1 MIWLNWYIYI
11 YIYIFKC
18 IHVMYYVMNMCPKV
32 CETLWLISM
41 IRDCGISLSKTHH
54 IFYLFYVCFL
64 ENLDGDC
71 IGNMLYNMYI
81 FFYCYYGWIRQ
92 FLKLFSNVASPIF
105 QLQIESFSRVLGYLI
120 FGPVF
125 FGNLSLGHCFWQCNF
140 KAM

>member
-1 MIWLNWYIYI
+1 
-11 YIYIFKC
+11 
-18 IHVMYYVMNMCPKV
+18 MYYVMNMCPKV
-32 CETLWLISM
+32 CETLWLISI

-54 IFYLFYVCFL
+54 IFYLFYVGFL
-64 ENLDGDC
+64 ENLDGAC

-120 FGPVF
+120 CGPVF